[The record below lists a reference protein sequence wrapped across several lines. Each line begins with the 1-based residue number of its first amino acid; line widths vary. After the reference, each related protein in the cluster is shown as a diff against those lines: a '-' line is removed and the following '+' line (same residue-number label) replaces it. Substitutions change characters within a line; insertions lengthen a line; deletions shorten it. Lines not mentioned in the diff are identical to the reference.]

1 MLNINTLKKLAEI
14 HQEDNESLDILYSS
28 LKSFEEYH
36 LVIYEME
43 LWMKIYSYKS
53 IDKEEYQSKVTD
65 MDRRRTMC
73 HNSVLSSVNILNR
86 LAAKEN
92 LPLVYDGVV
101 SEERPYRREVANAV
115 CELLKQIQ
123 TRFAKFNQKEVLDEI
138 LSKGAKRAKRT
149 AKQTLFKT
157 TRVLGLN

>member
-1 MLNINTLKKLAEI
+1 MNTINAETILKLSSLYAEDTELLNILC
-14 HQEDNESLDILYSS
+14 SS

-36 LVIYEME
+36 SVIFDME
-43 LWMKIYSYKS
+43 TWIKVYSYKS
-53 IDKEEYQSKVTD
+53 VDKEEYQSKVTE

-101 SEERPYRREVANAV
+101 SEERPYRREVAN
-115 CELLKQIQ
+115 
-123 TRFAKFNQKEVLDEI
+123 TVLEYVENI
-138 LSKGAKRAKRT
+138 IKNRR
-149 AKQTLFKT
+149 
-157 TRVLGLN
+157 

>member
-1 MLNINTLKKLAEI
+1 MNTINAETILKLSSLYAEDT
-14 HQEDNESLDILYSS
+14 ELLDILCSS

-36 LVIYEME
+36 SVIFDME
-43 LWMKIYSYKS
+43 TWIKVYSYKS
-53 IDKEEYQSKVTD
+53 VDKEEYQSKVTE

-115 CELLKQIQ
+115 LEYVENIIKN
-123 TRFAKFNQKEVLDEI
+123 R
-138 LSKGAKRAKRT
+138 R
-149 AKQTLFKT
+149 
-157 TRVLGLN
+157 

>member
-1 MLNINTLKKLAEI
+1 MSKIKHETIIKLIAI
-14 HQEDNESLDILYSS
+14 CQEDKDMLDILYGS

-36 LVIYEME
+36 SVIFDME
-43 LWMKIYSYKS
+43 TWMKVFSYKS
-53 IDKEEYQSKVTD
+53 VNKEEYQSKVTD
-65 MDRRRTMC
+65 MDRCRTMC

-115 CELLKQIQ
+115 LEYVENIIKN
-123 TRFAKFNQKEVLDEI
+123 R
-138 LSKGAKRAKRT
+138 R
-149 AKQTLFKT
+149 
-157 TRVLGLN
+157 

>member
-1 MLNINTLKKLAEI
+1 MNTINAETILKLSSLYAEDTELLNILC
-14 HQEDNESLDILYSS
+14 SS

-36 LVIYEME
+36 SVIFDME
-43 LWMKIYSYKS
+43 TWIKVYSYKS
-53 IDKEEYQSKVTD
+53 VDKEEYQSKVTD

-115 CELLKQIQ
+115 LEYVENIIKN
-123 TRFAKFNQKEVLDEI
+123 R
-138 LSKGAKRAKRT
+138 R
-149 AKQTLFKT
+149 
-157 TRVLGLN
+157 

>member
-1 MLNINTLKKLAEI
+1 MLNINILKKLAEI
-14 HQEDNESLDILYSS
+14 YQEDNESLDILYSS

-53 IDKEEYQSKVTD
+53 IDKEEYQSKVTE

-86 LAAKEN
+86 LTSKEN
-92 LPLVYDGVV
+92 LSPFYGGVV
-101 SEERPYRREVANAV
+101 SEEQPYRREVADAV
-115 CELLKQIQ
+115 LEYVENIIKN
-123 TRFAKFNQKEVLDEI
+123 R
-138 LSKGAKRAKRT
+138 R
-149 AKQTLFKT
+149 
-157 TRVLGLN
+157 

>member
-1 MLNINTLKKLAEI
+1 MYKINNETITKLIATY
-14 HQEDNESLDILYSS
+14 QEDKDMLDILYSS

-36 LVIYEME
+36 SVIFDME
-43 LWMKIYSYKS
+43 TWMKVFSYKS
-53 IDKEEYQSKVTD
+53 VDKEEYQSKVTD

-86 LAAKEN
+86 IAVKEN

-115 CELLKQIQ
+115 LEYVENIIKN
-123 TRFAKFNQKEVLDEI
+123 R
-138 LSKGAKRAKRT
+138 R
-149 AKQTLFKT
+149 
-157 TRVLGLN
+157 

>member
-1 MLNINTLKKLAEI
+1 MYKINNETITKLI
-14 HQEDNESLDILYSS
+14 TTCQEDKDMLDILYSS

-36 LVIYEME
+36 SVIFDME
-43 LWMKIYSYKS
+43 TWMKVFSYKS

-115 CELLKQIQ
+115 IEYVENIIKN
-123 TRFAKFNQKEVLDEI
+123 R
-138 LSKGAKRAKRT
+138 R
-149 AKQTLFKT
+149 
-157 TRVLGLN
+157 

>member
-14 HQEDNESLDILYSS
+14 YQEDNEALDILYSS

-36 LVIYEME
+36 SVIYDME
-43 LWMKIYSYKS
+43 TWMKIYSYKS
-53 IDKEEYQSKVTD
+53 VDKEEYQSKVTD

-86 LAAKEN
+86 LAVKEN

-101 SEERPYRREVANAV
+101 SEERPYRIEVANA
-115 CELLKQIQ
+115 
-123 TRFAKFNQKEVLDEI
+123 I
-138 LSKGAKRAKRT
+138 LEYVENIIKNRR
-149 AKQTLFKT
+149 
-157 TRVLGLN
+157 

>member
-1 MLNINTLKKLAEI
+1 MISMYKINNETITKLI
-14 HQEDNESLDILYSS
+14 TTCQEDKDMLDILYSS

-36 LVIYEME
+36 SVIFDME
-43 LWMKIYSYKS
+43 TWMKVFSYKS

-86 LAAKEN
+86 LATKEN
-92 LPLVYDGVV
+92 MPLVYDGIV

-115 CELLKQIQ
+115 LEYVENIIKN
-123 TRFAKFNQKEVLDEI
+123 R
-138 LSKGAKRAKRT
+138 R
-149 AKQTLFKT
+149 
-157 TRVLGLN
+157 

>member
-1 MLNINTLKKLAEI
+1 MYKINNETITKLITAC
-14 HQEDNESLDILYSS
+14 QEDKDMLDILYSS

-36 LVIYEME
+36 SVIFDMEM
-43 LWMKIYSYKS
+43 WMKVFSYKS

-115 CELLKQIQ
+115 LEYVENIVKN
-123 TRFAKFNQKEVLDEI
+123 R
-138 LSKGAKRAKRT
+138 R
-149 AKQTLFKT
+149 
-157 TRVLGLN
+157 

>member
-1 MLNINTLKKLAEI
+1 MYKINHETITKLI
-14 HQEDNESLDILYSS
+14 TTCQEDKNMLDILYSS

-36 LVIYEME
+36 SVIFDME
-43 LWMKIYSYKS
+43 TWMKVFSYKS
-53 IDKEEYQSKVTD
+53 VDKEEYQSKVTD
-65 MDRRRTMC
+65 MDRRRTIC

-115 CELLKQIQ
+115 LEYVENIVKN
-123 TRFAKFNQKEVLDEI
+123 R
-138 LSKGAKRAKRT
+138 R
-149 AKQTLFKT
+149 
-157 TRVLGLN
+157 

>member
-1 MLNINTLKKLAEI
+1 MNTINAETILKLSSLYV
-14 HQEDNESLDILYSS
+14 EDTEFLDILYSS

-36 LVIYEME
+36 SIIFDME
-43 LWMKIYSYKS
+43 SWMKVFSYKS

-92 LPLVYDGVV
+92 LPLVYDGIV

-115 CELLKQIQ
+115 LEYVENIIKN
-123 TRFAKFNQKEVLDEI
+123 R
-138 LSKGAKRAKRT
+138 R
-149 AKQTLFKT
+149 
-157 TRVLGLN
+157 

>member
-1 MLNINTLKKLAEI
+1 MYKINNETITKLI
-14 HQEDNESLDILYSS
+14 TTCQEDKDMLDILYSS

-36 LVIYEME
+36 SVIFDME
-43 LWMKIYSYKS
+43 TWMKVFSYKS
-53 IDKEEYQSKVTD
+53 VEKEDYQSKVTD

-86 LAAKEN
+86 LAVKEN

-115 CELLKQIQ
+115 LEYVENIIKN
-123 TRFAKFNQKEVLDEI
+123 R
-138 LSKGAKRAKRT
+138 R
-149 AKQTLFKT
+149 
-157 TRVLGLN
+157 

>member
-1 MLNINTLKKLAEI
+1 MYKINNETITKLITAC
-14 HQEDNESLDILYSS
+14 HEDKDMLDILYSS

-36 LVIYEME
+36 SVIFDME
-43 LWMKIYSYKS
+43 TWMKVFSYKS

-86 LAAKEN
+86 FAAKEN

-115 CELLKQIQ
+115 LEYVENIVKN
-123 TRFAKFNQKEVLDEI
+123 R
-138 LSKGAKRAKRT
+138 R
-149 AKQTLFKT
+149 
-157 TRVLGLN
+157 

>member
-1 MLNINTLKKLAEI
+1 MNTINAETILKLSSLYAEDT
-14 HQEDNESLDILYSS
+14 EFLDILYSS

-36 LVIYEME
+36 SVIFNME
-43 LWMKIYSYKS
+43 TWMKVFSYKS
-53 IDKEEYQSKVTD
+53 VDKEEYQSKVTE

-86 LAAKEN
+86 LAAKED

-115 CELLKQIQ
+115 LEYIENVVKN
-123 TRFAKFNQKEVLDEI
+123 R
-138 LSKGAKRAKRT
+138 R
-149 AKQTLFKT
+149 
-157 TRVLGLN
+157 

>member
-1 MLNINTLKKLAEI
+1 MISMYKINNETITKLIATY
-14 HQEDNESLDILYSS
+14 QEDKDMLDILYSS

-36 LVIYEME
+36 SVIFDME
-43 LWMKIYSYKS
+43 TWMKVFSYKS
-53 IDKEEYQSKVTD
+53 VDKEEYQSKVTD

-86 LAAKEN
+86 IAVKEN

-115 CELLKQIQ
+115 LEYVENIIKN
-123 TRFAKFNQKEVLDEI
+123 R
-138 LSKGAKRAKRT
+138 R
-149 AKQTLFKT
+149 
-157 TRVLGLN
+157 

>member
-1 MLNINTLKKLAEI
+1 MYKINKETITKLI
-14 HQEDNESLDILYSS
+14 TTCQEDKDMLDILYSS

-36 LVIYEME
+36 SVIFDME
-43 LWMKIYSYKS
+43 TWMKVFSYKS

-86 LAAKEN
+86 LADKEN

-115 CELLKQIQ
+115 LEYIENIIKN
-123 TRFAKFNQKEVLDEI
+123 R
-138 LSKGAKRAKRT
+138 R
-149 AKQTLFKT
+149 
-157 TRVLGLN
+157 